1 MDEATRTELFLKST
15 PSTAL
20 CVSAYPEQ
28 VSIIFQIGLFVTG
41 CIHKVSCEIISWSRE
56 EEGKLAMRRS
66 MFWIYMYLTCK
77 NILWFTK
84 LIHDSLSPSWKVGLK
99 ITTCFCEML
108 LKKVEMKPIDLE
120 KKILI
125 LLLVKIKIHSK
136 KHTSL
141 PVVSSLKG
149 KMYMYTVGY
158 IREMLTTFYIL

>member
-1 MDEATRTELFLKST
+1 
-15 PSTAL
+15 
-20 CVSAYPEQ
+20 
-28 VSIIFQIGLFVTG
+28 
-41 CIHKVSCEIISWSRE
+41 
-56 EEGKLAMRRS
+56 
-66 MFWIYMYLTCK
+66 
-77 NILWFTK
+77 
-84 LIHDSLSPSWKVGLK
+84 
-99 ITTCFCEML
+99 ML

>member
-1 MDEATRTELFLKST
+1 
-15 PSTAL
+15 
-20 CVSAYPEQ
+20 
-28 VSIIFQIGLFVTG
+28 
-41 CIHKVSCEIISWSRE
+41 
-56 EEGKLAMRRS
+56 
-66 MFWIYMYLTCK
+66 
-77 NILWFTK
+77 
-84 LIHDSLSPSWKVGLK
+84 
-99 ITTCFCEML
+99 
-108 LKKVEMKPIDLE
+108 MKPIDLE